1 MKFDFFSVLKYT
13 VSLVVAGGLFWFLYR
28 DQDMGKMIDNFSSI
42 DYKWILLSMV
52 LMLISHLSRAWRWS
66 IMLRPLGYE
75 VGIWKPFVAILVG
88 YLANLVVPRMGEV
101 SRCAVLKRTNDIPM
115 NLSFGAVITERI
127 VDVLMLLTITIMTVL
142 LEFDKIGDF
151 LINTFSSN
159 TQSYTQKLIF
169 LFGIFVLGVVAVV
182 LLFLFKEKLAQ
193 FAIYHKIRGFVVGLK
208 DGVLSVLQLKGN
220 DRWIFVFNTVAI
232 WVLYYFTSYVLFFC
246 LPETSNLGMM
256 CGLSILVMTAISIAA
271 PVQGGTGIYHIF
283 VAATLLAYGVNQDL
297 GKYFALVMHSSQMLM
312 IIFAGLIALVVLFF
326 ISPKNPSVH
335 SIPQNDTKQ
344 NIPA

>member
-1 MKFDFFSVLKYT
+1 MKLDFLSVLKYT

-52 LMLISHLSRAWRWS
+52 LMLISHASRAWRWS

-75 VGIWKPFVAILVG
+75 VGVWKPFVAILVG
-88 YLANLVVPRMGEV
+88 YLANLLVPRMGEV

-127 VDVLMLLTITIMTVL
+127 VDVLMLLTITIITIL

-151 LINTFSSN
+151 LISTFSSN
-159 TQSYTQKLIF
+159 TQSYTQKLII
-169 LFGIFVLGVVAVV
+169 LFGIFVLGIVVVV

-193 FAIYHKIRGFVVGLK
+193 FALYNKIRAFVVGLK
-208 DGVLSVLQLKGN
+208 DGVLSVLQLKGK
-220 DRWIFVFNTVAI
+220 DRWIFLFNTVAI
-232 WVLYYFTSYVLFFC
+232 WILYYFTSYVLFFC

-312 IIFAGLIALVVLFF
+312 IIFSGLIALVLLFF
-326 ISPKNPSVH
+326 ISPKNPSVN